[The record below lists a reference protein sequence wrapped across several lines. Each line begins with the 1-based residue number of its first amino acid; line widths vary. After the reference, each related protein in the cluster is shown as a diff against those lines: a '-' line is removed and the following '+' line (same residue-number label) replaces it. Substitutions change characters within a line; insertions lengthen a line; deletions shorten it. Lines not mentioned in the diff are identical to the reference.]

1 MANLQKLSFE
11 LEVMIIDY
19 LYENSLKDL
28 RGNKRRYYFIL
39 IMLIIALII
48 SIIFAVSIGAFK
60 VDMKTSYEI
69 LCYKIFGIGAE
80 NAERLTQGSA
90 YNVIWS
96 IRFPRVILGA
106 VVGAGLALC
115 GCIMQAC
122 VQNPLAEPYI
132 LGISSGASLGATFS
146 IMLGVRAI
154 SLFDI
159 SGVAFWS
166 FLGAM
171 AAAFMVL
178 RLASM
183 NKKTSSTK
191 LILAGTVI
199 SALCTAISN
208 FIISIASDAEG
219 MQSVKFWTMG
229 SLASAKWESITA
241 PLIITIICCG
251 YFLTQTRLLNT
262 MLVGDDAAITL
273 GMNLNKKRK
282 IYMVLISI
290 LTGVL
295 VSACGVIGFVGLV
308 IPHIVRSLVGADH
321 KRLLPVCILSG
332 SIFLVIAD
340 TVARSIIPNSEM
352 SIGIITS
359 LVGAPFF
366 AYILIKKSNSFK

>member
-1 MANLQKLSFE
+1 M
-11 LEVMIIDY
+11 
-19 LYENSLKDL
+19 
-28 RGNKRRYYFIL
+28 
-39 IMLIIALII
+39 
-48 SIIFAVSIGAFK
+48 
-60 VDMKTSYEI
+60 
-69 LCYKIFGIGAE
+69 
-80 NAERLTQGSA
+80 
-90 YNVIWS
+90 
-96 IRFPRVILGA
+96 
-106 VVGAGLALC
+106 
-115 GCIMQAC
+115 
-122 VQNPLAEPYI
+122 
-132 LGISSGASLGATFS
+132 
-146 IMLGVRAI
+146 
-154 SLFDI
+154 
-159 SGVAFWS
+159 
-166 FLGAM
+166 
-171 AAAFMVL
+171 
-178 RLASM
+178 
-183 NKKTSSTK
+183 
-191 LILAGTVI
+191 AGTVI
-199 SALCTAISN
+199 NALCTAFSN

-229 SLASAKWESITA
+229 SLASAKWESITT
-241 PLIITIICCG
+241 PLIITIICCA

-321 KRLLPVCILSG
+321 KKLLPICILSG

-340 TVARSIIPNSEM
+340 TVARIIIPNSEM

>member
-1 MANLQKLSFE
+1 M
-11 LEVMIIDY
+11 
-19 LYENSLKDL
+19 
-28 RGNKRRYYFIL
+28 
-39 IMLIIALII
+39 
-48 SIIFAVSIGAFK
+48 GAFK
-60 VDMKTSYEI
+60 VDIKTAYEI
-69 LCYKIFGIGAE
+69 LIYKIFGIGTQ
-80 NAERLTQGSA
+80 NAEVLTQAPA

-106 VVGAGLALC
+106 IVGAGLALC
-115 GCIMQAC
+115 GCVMQAC

-146 IMLGVRAI
+146 IMLGVGAI
-154 SLFDI
+154 PFIST

-166 FLGAM
+166 FIGAM
-171 AAAFMVL
+171 IASFMVL
-178 RLASM
+178 KLASI
-183 NKKTSSTK
+183 NGRASSTK
-191 LILAGTVI
+191 LILSGTVI
-199 SALCTAISN
+199 SALCTSASN

-229 SLASAKWESITA
+229 SLASAKWESITT
-241 PLIITIICCG
+241 PLIITIICCA

-321 KRLLPVCILSG
+321 KKLLPICILSG

-340 TVARSIIPNSEM
+340 TVARIIIPNSEM